1 MNIVGLAGL
10 CIDASSS
17 LIQGNKVIAAIE
29 EERLKRIKHVSII
42 QSGGIPYESLEAC
55 LKIGKINYTD
65 INHIGYFFQPFREF
79 FSMSSFRIKRSF
91 TSPITILYYQISYL
105 DNLRRHLTVKK
116 ILQDKCGK
124 KVKFHNFSH
133 HLCHAASVYYPSS
146 FEDAAILVID
156 AIGEIESTSFY
167 HAKDNKI
174 KKILQ
179 YNFPNSLGFLYALI
193 TDYLGFK
200 SNNDEYKVMGLASYG
215 KATYYDKLKK
225 VIKIKNTGEI

>member
-1 MNIVGLAGL
+1 MYF
-10 CIDASSS
+10 
-17 LIQGNKVIAAIE
+17 
-29 EERLKRIKHVSII
+29 SI
-42 QSGGIPYESLEAC
+42 
-55 LKIGKINYTD
+55 N
-65 INHIGYFFQPFREF
+65 
-79 FSMSSFRIKRSF
+79 
-91 TSPITILYYQISYL
+91 QI
-105 DNLRRHLTVKK
+105 
-116 ILQDKCGK
+116 

-225 VIKIKNTGEI
+225 VIKIKNTGEIRIDYSYFNRQFRGKQYFNEKFINEFGLQRSINEEISNPSSF